1 MIKTKS
7 ILSLLDINDKK
18 IYLFDFFLTIIV
30 SLVELISIGFILP
43 IIGVIIAPEKYVIIP
58 YLEKFDR
65 NQLLFSL

>member
-18 IYLFDFFLTIIV
+18 YIYLIFLTIIV